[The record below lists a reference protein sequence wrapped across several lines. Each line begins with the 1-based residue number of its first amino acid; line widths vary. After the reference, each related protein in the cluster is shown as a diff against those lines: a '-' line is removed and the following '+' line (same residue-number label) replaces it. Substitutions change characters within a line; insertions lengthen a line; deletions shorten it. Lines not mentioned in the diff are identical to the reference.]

1 MNMKKVR
8 IITASVAVAG
18 AVALMAFTLK
28 NNATGTKAVAA
39 EELVKTDATW
49 ALDRSHSNISFSVEH
64 MMVSEVEGKFRKFDG
79 TLTAD
84 KEDFTDAQTEFTV
97 DVASIDTDDE
107 KRDGHLKSDDF
118 FNAEQFPQIK
128 FKSTGFKKISGNKYA
143 LTGNLTIR
151 DITKPVTWAVIGS
164 PTQKD
169 PWGNIKA
176 GFKASVTVNRFD
188 YNLKWNTLTEAGGAV
203 VGKDVTIKVNVEFA
217 KK

>member
-1 MNMKKVR
+1 MKKVR

-107 KRDGHLKSDDF
+107 KTRR
-118 FNAEQFPQIK
+118 PP
-128 FKSTGFKKISGNKYA
+128 KKRR
-143 LTGNLTIR
+143 L
-151 DITKPVTWAVIGS
+151 
-164 PTQKD
+164 
-169 PWGNIKA
+169 
-176 GFKASVTVNRFD
+176 F
-188 YNLKWNTLTEAGGAV
+188 
-203 VGKDVTIKVNVEFA
+203 
-217 KK
+217 